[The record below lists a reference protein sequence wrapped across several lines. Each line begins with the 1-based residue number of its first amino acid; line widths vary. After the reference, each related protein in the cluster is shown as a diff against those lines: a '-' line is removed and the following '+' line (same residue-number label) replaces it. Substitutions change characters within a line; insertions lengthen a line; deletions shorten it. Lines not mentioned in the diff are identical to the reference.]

1 MKKLIYCIISFM
13 LFLPGIEYSFGQC
26 DGDLIETDF
35 DVTSALEESGGGLF
49 IGNYESN

>member
-1 MKKLIYCIISFM
+1 M

-35 DVTSALEESGGGLF
+35 DVTSALEESGGALYWQLREQLVDVGE
-49 IGNYESN
+49 INN